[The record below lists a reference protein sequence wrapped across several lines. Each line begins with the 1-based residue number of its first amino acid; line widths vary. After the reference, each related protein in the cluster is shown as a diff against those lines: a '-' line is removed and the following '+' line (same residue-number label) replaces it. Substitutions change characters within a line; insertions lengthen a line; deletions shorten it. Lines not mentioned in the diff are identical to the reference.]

1 MKTPRL
7 PEVLAPAT
15 LTETAPHIR
24 AWWSSARIS
33 VVLLLALAPPFA
45 VAAVTT
51 GGQMPGI
58 FAICL
63 AVVYAWQALFAAVRR
78 GAFGRTGSFDL
89 DGVVTAALF
98 AMLLPVDAPVWQIV
112 LGVTFGIVIGEQIF
126 GGRGRNI
133 LNPVVVGL
141 SFLIFSFPAGG
152 YDFPGAAGA
161 LWSIP
166 GAILL
171 IVTGLVSWRIA
182 AAAAIGLML
191 SAAVL
196 GGTNPVSEVLAG
208 GFIFGVVFL
217 ACDPVCASA
226 TNPGRWLYGLL
237 IGFLVYL
244 GRVGSDGTADG
255 LIAAVLIAQIFAPL
269 ADYGVIQV
277 NRWIRGRRRG

>member
-7 PEVLAPAT
+7 PEALAPVT
-15 LTETAPHIR
+15 LTETAPHVR

-63 AVVYAWQALFAAVRR
+63 AVVYAWQFLFATVRKR
-78 GAFGRTGSFDL
+78 SVDL
-89 DGVVTAALF
+89 DGALTAALF
-98 AMLLPVDAPVWQIV
+98 AMLIPVDVPIWQIV
-112 LGVTFGIVIGEQIF
+112 LGVTFGVVIGEQIF

-141 SFLIFSFPAGG
+141 SFLIFSFPTGG

-166 GAILL
+166 GAVLL
-171 IVTGLVSWRIA
+171 IVTGLASWRIV

-191 SAAVL
+191 SAALL
-196 GGTNPVSEVLAG
+196 GGANPVAEVLAG

-269 ADYGVIQV
+269 ADYGVVQV
-277 NRWIRGRRRG
+277 NRWMRERRRG